1 METKAGLKLAE
12 IGLGLL
18 LSEWTLENLT
28 VSSQNWHAFTVSHMG
43 KRFVGSRLVI
53 KKSSS
58 LFQRKLSRYLTTRYC
73 VKAWKSGWSVQGTCA
88 KKVIWFYFICL
99 PS

>member
-18 LSEWTLENLT
+18 LSEWTLENLS

-53 KKSSS
+53 KKYPP
-58 LFQRKLSRYLTTRYC
+58 FSREHC
-73 VKAWKSGWSVQGTCA
+73 QG
-88 KKVIWFYFICL
+88 I
-99 PS
+99 